1 MVTMNYLPIQQPSP
15 PSVPQVVQATTI
27 MHEDTE
33 TELSG
38 YLHVLYKNRWLIA
51 ATALAVTLAG
61 AVFAYMQKPVYEAN
75 MLIHVEEDRPGEMK
89 NVLGEMAGV
98 FDVST
103 AAAAEMELV
112 RSRLVVAGAIDNLR
126 LYISAEP
133 KYFPVIGKWIAERR
147 EGISTPGIFGYGG
160 YVWGDEK
167 IDVPVFNVP
176 DKLLNRAF
184 TLTSDVNGGYVLT
197 EKESG
202 IEVAGRVGVPLKA
215 ETSAGTIELTVQNL
229 TAEPGA
235 QFNLSRASRLALI
248 EGVQKGLNVSEQGR
262 QSGIIDVRLS
272 GGNPESVHAILN
284 EITNEYVRQNASRK
298 TEEARKSLA
307 FINQQLPDLKRD
319 LEQAEARYND
329 FRNRNGTLNME
340 QQARISLEQ
349 EAAAKSLKMQLDQRK
364 LELLGRYTE
373 NHPTVMA
380 VNDQLREVNRELRN
394 ISTQIRN
401 MPALEQEMVRLSRE
415 VKVHNDLYT
424 ALLDTAQQ
432 LKMVTAATMSN
443 VRLVDYPMV
452 PEKPVSPNRPAIIA
466 IALLLG
472 LFLGVVIAFMKK
484 VVRATIEDPAEIEK
498 ILGMPVYAT
507 IPHSKM
513 QKDLVEQLSRKSPKL
528 PLLAK
533 IASTDIAVESI
544 RNFRTALQFSLT
556 SASNNI
562 VLITGPTEGIGKSFV
577 SANLATVMAASGKKV
592 LLIDGDFRN
601 GHLHRYFDVGR
612 QDGMTDAISGTR
624 SLEHIIHRAVAE
636 NVDFI
641 ATGALPSN
649 PSELLMQASFGTL
662 LQELSEMYDVVLID
676 AAPILAVTDT
686 LIIGAHAGSIYLLTR
701 AGVTTPGEI
710 AESVKR
716 MGQSGL
722 SVKGVL
728 FNDLAMRAGRY
739 GYGYTYG
746 KYRQVQYTLAA
757 PQPLIEGPQNP
768 R

>member
-1 MVTMNYLPIQQPSP
+1 
-15 PSVPQVVQATTI
+15 

-38 YLHVLYKNRWLIA
+38 YLHTLYKNRWLIA
-51 ATALAVTLAG
+51 ATALVVTLAG
-61 AVFAYMQKPVYEAN
+61 VVFAYLQKPVYEAN
-75 MLIHVEEDRPGEMK
+75 MLIHVEENQPGQTK

-98 FDVST
+98 FDTGT
-103 AAAAEMELV
+103 AASAEMELV
-112 RSRLVVAGAIDNLR
+112 RSRLVVASAIDNLR

-147 EGISTPGIFGYGG
+147 EGISSPGVFGYGG
-160 YVWGDEK
+160 YVWGNEK
-167 IDVPVFNVP
+167 IEVPVFNVP
-176 DKLLNRAF
+176 TALENRQF
-184 TLTSDVNGGYVLT
+184 TLTAEVNDGYLLT
-197 EKESG
+197 EEESG
-202 IEVAGRVGVPLKA
+202 VQLAGRVGVPLKA
-215 ETSAGTIELTVQNL
+215 ETEHGPIELTVQNL
-229 TAEPGA
+229 AAEPGA
-235 QFNLSRASRLALI
+235 QFHLSRASRLALI
-248 EGVQKGLNVSEQGR
+248 ENVQKGLNVSEQGR
-262 QSGIIDVRLS
+262 QSGIIDVRLR
-272 GGNPESVHAILN
+272 GGDPQLVHAILS
-284 EITNEYVRQNASRK
+284 EITNEYVRQNTARK

-307 FINQQLPDLKRD
+307 FINKQLPDLKQQ

-329 FRNRNGTLNME
+329 FRNRNGAINME

-349 EAAAKSLKMQLDQRK
+349 ESAAKAMKMQLEQRK

-373 NHPTVMA
+373 NHPMVIA
-380 VNDQLREVNRELRN
+380 VNDQLREVNREIRA
-394 ISTQIRN
+394 ISAQIRE
-401 MPALEQEMVRLSRE
+401 MPALEQELVRLSRD
-415 VKVHNDLYT
+415 VKVQNDLYT

-432 LKMVTAATMSN
+432 LKMVTASTMSN
-443 VRLVDYPMV
+443 VRLVDFPMV

-472 LFLGVVIAFMKK
+472 LFLGVVIAFTKR
-484 VVRATIEDPAEIEK
+484 VVRAAIEDPSEIEK

-513 QKDLVEQLSRKSPKL
+513 QKELVEQVSRKSPKL

-533 IASTDIAVESI
+533 IASTDVAVESI
-544 RNFRTALQFSLT
+544 RNFRTALQFSLA
-556 SASNNI
+556 SAPNNI

-624 SLEHIIHRAVAE
+624 SIEHIVHRGVAE

-649 PSELLMQASFGTL
+649 PSELLMQPSFGAIVE
-662 LQELSEMYDVVLID
+662 QLSAMYDVVLID

-701 AGVTTPGEI
+701 AGITTPGEI

-716 MGQSGL
+716 MGQAGL

-728 FNDLAMRAGRY
+728 FNDLTMRPGRY

-746 KYRQVQYTLAA
+746 KYRQVQYALPA